1 MITPYVGIFEPS
13 DKLQIFS
20 EGSIMGIS
28 KNPNFLSIIAN
39 VLMQGVTV
47 QELQV
52 ASNGYNEAV
61 VHLL

>member
-1 MITPYVGIFEPS
+1 MIIITNLLYGII
-13 DKLQIFS
+13 L
-20 EGSIMGIS
+20 MGIS

-39 VLMQGVTV
+39 ALMQGVTV

>member
-1 MITPYVGIFEPS
+1 MIIITNLLYGII
-13 DKLQIFS
+13 L
-20 EGSIMGIS
+20 MGIS

-39 VLMQGVTV
+39 ALMQGVTV

-52 ASNGYNEAV
+52 ASNSYNEAV